1 MERFVYSSLLLA
13 ALGIGYFVYDAIYD
27 AHNFSYRTKLTLT
40 ISTPEGP
47 AIASGVQQID
57 ASKSFINFADT
68 GGNYWTRK
76 GEALVLDLGQGRYV
90 FAPPKNWPNLADE
103 MSAQGIISSNSELA
117 HQTAIQ
123 AQVEPIS
130 VPIERMR
137 WMVTFADASDPGSII
152 GLDSED
158 LAATFGRGYALTG
171 VTIQATDD
179 PLTIGQVERVLG
191 WLRGHKDW
199 LSYTTPD
206 GKIRDLGVSELLFS
220 IWK

>member
-47 AIASGVQQID
+47 ITASGVKQID
-57 ASKSFINFADT
+57 ASKSFINFAET

-76 GEALVLDLGQGRYV
+76 SEALVVDLGQGRYV
-90 FAPPKNWPNLADE
+90 FAPPKNWPNLAEE
-103 MSAQGIISSNSELA
+103 MSAQGI
-117 HQTAIQ
+117 IQ

-137 WMVTFADASDPGSII
+137 WMVTFADVSDPGSII
-152 GLDSED
+152 GVNSED
-158 LAATFGRGYALTG
+158 LAATFGRGYALTD

-191 WLRGHKDW
+191 WLPGHKNW
-199 LSYTTPD
+199 LSYTTPE
-206 GKIRDLGVSELLFS
+206 GKIRDLGVSDLLFS
-220 IWK
+220 IRK